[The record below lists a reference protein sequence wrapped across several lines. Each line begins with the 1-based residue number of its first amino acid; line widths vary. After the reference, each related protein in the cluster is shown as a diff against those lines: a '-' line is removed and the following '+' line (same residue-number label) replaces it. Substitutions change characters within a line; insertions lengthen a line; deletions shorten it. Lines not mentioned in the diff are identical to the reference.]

1 MAQVIYTPDILQNHL
16 SLKIEGEE
24 NLKEK
29 VEFLSLKW
37 SQTQAQLTFIQI
49 KIENMDYF
57 WLFKCT

>member
-16 SLKIEGEE
+16 SPKIEGEE